1 MQNFHQ
7 QYHKF
12 NLTKILMYSQPKVT
26 KYILWLLPLVT
37 FSIPLSTF
45 VTNVLMITFM
55 VLWLLEGNYINK
67 VKMILNSNYLPVFI
81 IIFSLMLGSIYSI
94 APFKD
99 IMHYLN
105 KMHKLIYLLFLA
117 PYFKDTNLR
126 KTCINT
132 FITAGL
138 ITVFLGL
145 YLNKSNIFK
154 NSIDTSLVVSLSAF
168 FLMHKL
174 IYQIETDPKKKLSFF
189 NLINIFF
196 ITISV
201 FYLFYRAC
209 NRTSQIIFPLL
220 TITFIIQKFNTLK
233 KHCIFSSIIILLVV
247 SSICSLFLNK
257 NFDFFWV
264 KLIHQYKNFNFAKPE
279 FVSFNQRRVYYTN
292 SLNLIKEN
300 PILGT
305 GTGSFPLVY
314 KKFIIKH
321 KLFNLDNQEALFTT
335 NPHNE
340 YLLFGS
346 QLGIYGI
353 LLLWLWFGKLFQTSF
368 KIDPNFEEKYILQ
381 GLVINMFIGCS
392 LNSWLLDF
400 TAGHLFIIFTAICLG
415 TLTNENIIR
424 HNRTIVRPSYQF

>member
-1 MQNFHQ
+1 MQTFHQ
-7 QYHKF
+7 KYHKF
-12 NLTKILMYSQPKVT
+12 NLTKILMYSQSKVT
-26 KYILWLLPLVT
+26 KYIMWLLPLVT
-37 FSIPLSTF
+37 FSIPLSTL
-45 VTNVLMITFM
+45 VTNVLMITFT

-67 VKMILNSNYLPVFI
+67 ANMVLNNNYLPVFI
-81 IIFSLMLGSIYSI
+81 IIFSLILGSTYSI
-94 APFKD
+94 APLKD

-117 PYFKDTNLR
+117 PYFQDANLR
-126 KTCINT
+126 KTCINS

-138 ITVFLGL
+138 ITVFIGL
-145 YLNKSNIFK
+145 YLNKYNPFK

-174 IYQIETDPKKKLSFF
+174 IHQIEVNPKKKFCFF

-201 FYLFYRAC
+201 FYLFFIAC

-220 TITFIIQKFNTLK
+220 TIAFIIQKFNTLK
-233 KHCIFSSIIILLVV
+233 KHFIFSLIIILLVI

-264 KLIHQYKNFNFAKPE
+264 KLIDQYKNFNFAKPE
-279 FVSFNQRRVYYTN
+279 FVSFNQRRVYYFN

-300 PILGT
+300 PIFGT
-305 GTGSFPLVY
+305 GTGSFPLAY

-321 KLFNLDNQEALFTT
+321 KLFNLDNQEALFTK

-346 QLGIYGI
+346 QFGIYGI
-353 LLLWLWFGKLFQTSF
+353 LLLLFWFGKLFKTSL
-368 KIDPNFEEKYILQ
+368 KIDPNLEEKYILQ

-415 TLTNENIIR
+415 ALANENIIR
-424 HNRTIVRPSYQF
+424 LNRTIVIPSH